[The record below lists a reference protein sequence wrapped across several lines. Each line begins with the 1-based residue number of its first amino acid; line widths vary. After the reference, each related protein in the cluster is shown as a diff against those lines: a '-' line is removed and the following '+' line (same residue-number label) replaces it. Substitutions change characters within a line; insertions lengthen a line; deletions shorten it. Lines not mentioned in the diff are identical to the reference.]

1 YDRMGRVTEVQ
12 EPYVFFVDSSTG
24 EQGAGRKTTHNT
36 YDALGNL
43 TSFATNVGNNVW
55 PVTKYGYDLLGR
67 RTSTTDVLGYLS
79 TDAYDAAGNVV
90 RHVEYATRNAALGT
104 APDTGKGDRV
114 TDTAYDVLGRKT
126 SATR

>member
-1 YDRMGRVTEVQ
+1 AQNITTRSDGVLMREDEVRGAITARAGSADRDILTGYDRMGRVTEVQ

-90 RHVEYATRNAALGT
+90 RHV
-104 APDTGKGDRV
+104 
-114 TDTAYDVLGRKT
+114 
-126 SATR
+126 